1 MSDSPSTFPV
11 RTVGLIAGVCAVA
24 IVAIGIGTRYRNEHQ
39 LATWTD
45 AQATTVVAV
54 VKPQAI
60 QGGQSLTLPGDL
72 RALNNAPIYPRTNG
86 YVRKWLVDIGDPV
99 RAGQVL
105 GIIDAPEVDQQVSA
119 ARADLQTA
127 RANQALAK
135 STAARWSTMLAKDAV
150 SRQEADEK
158 AGDLAA
164 KTAITNAASANLLRL
179 QATQGFTRLVAPFSG
194 VVTTRAAEVGQ
205 LVNAGSA
212 GTPPLF
218 TVADVSRMR
227 IYVRVPQSYSAQV
240 HQGMHAA
247 LTLPE
252 YPGRKFDATLTRLA
266 GAVDPQS
273 GTMLVELQAPNGDRA
288 LKPGAYSQVIFPLAG
303 LSTSVTVPAS
313 ALIVGADGTKVAVIG
328 PDGKAQLRT
337 VRVGRDMG
345 NTVEVTAG
353 VTTADRVINSPPNS
367 LQTGDVVHVA
377 GDTKGAAD
385 AHS

>member
-1 MSDSPSTFPV
+1 MSDTASTYPL
-11 RTVGLIAGVCAVA
+11 RKIGLIAGVCAVA
-24 IVAIGIGTRYRNEHQ
+24 IVAVGIGSRYRADHR

-45 AQATTVVAV
+45 AQATTVVSV
-54 VKPQAI
+54 VKPQAM
-60 QGGQSLTLPGDL
+60 QGGQALTLPGDL
-72 RALNNAPIYPRTNG
+72 RALNSAPIYPRTNG

-99 RAGQVL
+99 RAGQLL
-105 GIIDAPEVDQQVSA
+105 GVIDAPEVDQQVAA

-127 RANQALAK
+127 KANQALAK
-135 STAARWSTMLAKDAV
+135 STSARWSTMLAKDAV

-164 KTAITNAASANLLRL
+164 KIAITNASSANLMRL
-179 QATQGFTRLVAPFSG
+179 QATQGFTRLIAPFSG

-227 IYVRVPQSYSAQV
+227 VYVRVPQAYSAQI
-240 HQGMHAA
+240 HQGMHAS
-247 LTLPE
+247 LSLPE
-252 YPGRKFDATLTRLA
+252 YPGRKFDATLTRLS

-273 GTMLVELQAPNGDRA
+273 GAMLVELQAPNGDRA
-288 LKPGAYSQVIFPLAG
+288 LKPGAYSQVTFPLAG
-303 LSTSVTVPAS
+303 LSTSVSVPAS
-313 ALIVGADGTKVAVIG
+313 ALIVGADGTQVAIVG
-328 PDGKAQLRT
+328 PDGKAVLRT
-337 VRVGRDMG
+337 VRVGRDLG
-345 NTVEVTAG
+345 STVEVTAG
-353 VTTADRVINSPPNS
+353 ITAADRVIANPPDS
-367 LQTGDVVHVA
+367 LQSGDQVRIA

>member
-1 MSDSPSTFPV
+1 
-11 RTVGLIAGVCAVA
+11 
-24 IVAIGIGTRYRNEHQ
+24 
-39 LATWTD
+39 
-45 AQATTVVAV
+45 
-54 VKPQAI
+54 
-60 QGGQSLTLPGDL
+60 
-72 RALNNAPIYPRTNG
+72 LNSAPIYPRTNG

-127 RANQALAK
+127 RANQALAR

-164 KTAITNAASANLLRL
+164 KTAITNAADANLRRL

-218 TVADVSRMR
+218 TVADVTRMR
-227 IYVRVPQSYSAQV
+227 VYVRVPQSYSAQI
-240 HQGMHAA
+240 HQGMHAT

-273 GTMLVELQAPNGDRA
+273 GTMLVELQAPNGDHA

-303 LSTSVTVPAS
+303 SSTSVSVPAS
-313 ALIVGADGTKVAVIG
+313 ALIVGADGTRVAVIG
-328 PDGKAQLRT
+328 PDGKALLRT

-345 NTVEVTAG
+345 NSVEITAG
-353 VTTADRVINSPPNS
+353 ITAADRVINSPPDS
-367 LQTGDVVHVA
+367 LQTGDEVHVA
-377 GDTKGAAD
+377 SDTKGAAD